1 MTRRVAVTGIGV
13 IAAPGSTR
21 AAFWESLRNG
31 RSAIRPMKLV
41 PEGSLRF
48 PNAAEVPDY
57 RASDYMDEKEAD
69 LLDRFAQFALIA
81 AREAVADSGSKHHSG
96 AGGAHGYRHR
106 HLQRREDQRRPR
118 VP

>member
-41 PEGSLRF
+41 PEGALRF

-81 AREAVADSGSKHHSG
+81 AREAVAGSELRITEELKARMAIVTGTSSGGMTS
-96 AGGAHGYRHR
+96 
-106 HLQRREDQRRPR
+106 
-118 VP
+118 